1 MYLIN
6 GVPLD
11 GDNCVIEYGS
21 DWLSPISPVVDVVTV
36 PGVHGITVPPVPP
49 VVGQRT
55 LTLKIGCAGS
65 RGWVETRRVLR
76 LLTMPRL
83 TLTRRMP
90 GQLMDRCASVVLTS
104 LTADDTTVGRYT
116 RYTATLSMTSPFWRA
131 AEPTLIAIPD
141 DGVLVDTSAVP
152 GPYTMWLGEP
162 NNSVSVLAPD
172 GYPDG
177 YMSDAPIDDMII
189 RVPKGVD
196 AMTLTDPTSG
206 TGISWSGTAT
216 SGYLYVDPQHLRA
229 WTTGGATAW
238 GDGADVTAGL
248 DYPASGPLQIWP
260 DAAGK
265 YRVELTTHGVPTGQQ
280 THIRFFKAWW

>member
-36 PGVHGITVPPVPP
+36 PGVHGIAVPPVPP
-49 VVGQRT
+49 VIGQRT
-55 LTLKIGCAGS
+55 LTMKIGCAGTA
-65 RGWVETRRVLR
+65 GWEETRRVLR

-83 TLTRRMP
+83 TLTRRVP
-90 GQLMDRCASVVLTS
+90 DQLMDRCADVVLTS

-116 RYTATLSMTSPFWRA
+116 RYTAAFSMTSPFWRA
-131 AEPTLIAIPD
+131 PAPTLTALPD
-141 DGVLVDTSAVP
+141 DGVLLDASAIP
-152 GPYTMWLGEP
+152 GPATWWEGEP

-206 TGISWSGTAT
+206 TGISWSGKTTA
-216 SGYLYVDPQHLRA
+216 GYLYVDPKRLRA
-229 WTTGGATAW
+229 WTDGNEAAWEGGADA
-238 GDGADVTAGL
+238 TAGL
-248 DYPASGPLQIWP
+248 DYAAAGPLQIWP
-260 DAAGK
+260 DADGR
-265 YRVELTTHGVPTGQQ
+265 YRVDLATHGVPADQKTF
-280 THIRFFKAWW
+280 IRFFKAWW

>member
-11 GDNCVIEYGS
+11 GGNCVIEYGS

-36 PGVHGITVPPVPP
+36 PGVHGIAVPPVPP
-49 VVGQRT
+49 VIGQRT
-55 LTLKIGCAGS
+55 LTMKIGCAGTA
-65 RGWVETRRVLR
+65 GWEETRRVLR

-83 TLTRRMP
+83 TLTRRVP
-90 GQLMDRCASVVLTS
+90 DQLMDRCADVVLTS

-116 RYTATLSMTSPFWRA
+116 RYTAAFSMTSPFWRA
-131 AEPTLIAIPD
+131 SDPTLTALPD
-141 DGVLVDTSAVP
+141 DGVLLDASAIP
-152 GPYTMWLGEP
+152 GPATWWEGEP

-206 TGISWSGTAT
+206 TGISWSGKTTA
-216 SGYLYVDPQHLRA
+216 GYLYVDPKRLRA
-229 WTTGGATAW
+229 WTDGNEAAWEGGADA
-238 GDGADVTAGL
+238 TAGL
-248 DYPASGPLQIWP
+248 DYAAAGPLQIWP
-260 DAAGK
+260 DADGR
-265 YRVELTTHGVPTGQQ
+265 YRVDLATHGVPADQKTF
-280 THIRFFKAWW
+280 IRFFKAWW

>member
-11 GDNCVIEYGS
+11 GGNCVIEYGS

-36 PGVHGITVPPVPP
+36 PGVHGIAVPPVPP

-55 LTLKIGCAGS
+55 LTMKIGCAGTA
-65 RGWVETRRVLR
+65 GWEETRRVLR

-83 TLTRRMP
+83 TLTRSMP
-90 GQLMDRCASVVLTS
+90 DQLMDRCASVVLTS

-131 AEPTLIAIPD
+131 AEPTLTALPD
-141 DGVLVDTSAVP
+141 DGVLLDASAIP
-152 GPYTMWLGEP
+152 GPATWWEGEP
-162 NNSVSVLAPD
+162 NNSVSVLAPG

-206 TGISWSGTAT
+206 TGISWSGKTTA
-216 SGYLYVDPQHLRA
+216 GYLYVDPKRLRA
-229 WTTGGATAW
+229 WTDGNEAAW
-238 GDGADVTAGL
+238 ESGADATAGL
-248 DYPASGPLQIWP
+248 DYAAAGPLQIWP
-260 DAAGK
+260 DADGR
-265 YRVELTTHGVPTGQQ
+265 YRVDLATHGVPADQKTF
-280 THIRFFKAWW
+280 IRFFKAWW

>member
-36 PGVHGITVPPVPP
+36 PGVHGIAVPPVPP
-49 VVGQRT
+49 VIGQRT
-55 LTLKIGCAGS
+55 LTMKIGCAGTA
-65 RGWVETRRVLR
+65 GWEETRRVLR

-83 TLTRRMP
+83 TLTRRVP
-90 GQLMDRCASVVLTS
+90 DQLMDRCADVVLTS

-116 RYTATLSMTSPFWRA
+116 RYTAAFSMTSPFWRA
-131 AEPTLIAIPD
+131 PAPTLTALPD
-141 DGVLVDTSAVP
+141 DGVLLDASAIP
-152 GPYTMWLGEP
+152 GPATWWEGEP

-206 TGISWSGTAT
+206 TGISWSGKTTA
-216 SGYLYVDPQHLRA
+216 GYLYVAPKRLRA
-229 WTTGGATAW
+229 WTDGNEAAWEGGADA
-238 GDGADVTAGL
+238 TAGL
-248 DYPASGPLQIWP
+248 DYAAAGPLQIWP
-260 DAAGK
+260 DADGR
-265 YRVELTTHGVPTGQQ
+265 YRVDLATHGVPADQKTF
-280 THIRFFKAWW
+280 IRFFKAWW

>member
-55 LTLKIGCAGS
+55 LTMKIGCAGTA
-65 RGWVETRRVLR
+65 GWEETRRVLR

-83 TLTRRMP
+83 TLTRRVP
-90 GQLMDRCASVVLTS
+90 DQLMDRCADVVLTS

-116 RYTATLSMTSPFWRA
+116 RYTAVFSMTSPFWRA
-131 AEPTLIAIPD
+131 HDPTMTALPD
-141 DGVLVDTSAVP
+141 DGVLLDASAIP
-152 GPYTMWLGEP
+152 GPATWWDGEP

-206 TGISWSGTAT
+206 TGISWSGKTTA
-216 SGYLYVDPQHLRA
+216 GYLYVAPKRLRA
-229 WTTGGATAW
+229 WTDGNEAAW
-238 GDGADVTAGL
+238 EGGADVTAGL

-280 THIRFFKAWW
+280 THIRFYRAWW

>member
-83 TLTRRMP
+83 TLTRRVP
-90 GQLMDRCASVVLTS
+90 DQLMDRCADVVLTS
-104 LTADDTTVGRYT
+104 LAADDTTVGRYT
-116 RYTATLSMTSPFWRA
+116 RYTAVFSMTSPFWRA
-131 AEPTLIAIPD
+131 PDATLIAIPN
-141 DGVLVDTSAVP
+141 DGVLLDASAIP
-152 GPYTMWLGEP
+152 GPATWWEGEP

-177 YMSDAPIDDMII
+177 YMSDAPIDAMIV

-196 AMTLTDPTSG
+196 SVSVTDPVSG

-229 WTTGGATAW
+229 WTSGSATAW

-280 THIRFFKAWW
+280 THIRFYRAWW